1 MAKTRRQSV
10 NKVRD
15 ADQLKPGVLWTTDGQ
30 EVFVPEVIIPHAV
43 SWVAFFSSLYVASY
57 YNLLN

>member
-1 MAKTRRQSV
+1 MRRRSA
-10 NKVRD
+10 NKIRD
-15 ADQLKPGVLWTTDGQ
+15 ANQSNRGVIWTTDGQ

-43 SWVAFFSSLYVASY
+43 SWVAFFSSLYIASC